1 MPFIE
6 KVKGTDTCR
15 DPKIIEQSAQGWQL
29 QEHSFTQKVTSI
41 KKASFR
47 AKTLEI
53 KLKRPHQL
61 MMEVESET
69 LSRANPSL
77 FLFFSE
83 VGTIL
88 SL

>member
-1 MPFIE
+1 MSRS
-6 KVKGTDTCR
+6 KDHSVKRPRVAPVGTQLH
-15 DPKIIEQSAQGWQL
+15 PKGY
-29 QEHSFTQKVTSI
+29 VD
-41 KKASFR
+41 KKACFR

-83 VGTIL
+83 VGTIF